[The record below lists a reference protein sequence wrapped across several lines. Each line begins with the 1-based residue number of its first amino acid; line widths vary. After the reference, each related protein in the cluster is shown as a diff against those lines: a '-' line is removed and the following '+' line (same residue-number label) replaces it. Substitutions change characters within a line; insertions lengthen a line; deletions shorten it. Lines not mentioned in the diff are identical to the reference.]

1 MINIFIKR
9 DFSCINSVA
18 IFLLWVVVAVDF
30 GVAQVQPPSPRFG
43 GTAAANPP
51 AITGDQVSLQF
62 PDNPIDDIL
71 AIYEKL
77 IGKPIVK
84 DSSVREGPNISLVT
98 PAQVPKKEAVQ
109 LIEATLLVN
118 GYVLVNEPGNTKVT
132 ILRGGDRAGGKSPS
146 FSEGTM
152 IYTDPALLPPGDSLV
167 GFFMTLEFISP
178 TDAATIFQNHI
189 SFNEFGKMT
198 PVSTPQ
204 GLLITETS
212 PIVRSLIR
220 LRSIID
226 HPTHQAPLLT
236 EFVPL
241 EHAEANIVAQII
253 QAAMDARMAER
264 ERQQGIQAQAGVTQL
279 GGQQQ
284 VQPQQTQNSQRQPQ
298 GRNQQSNNMTGI
310 GTADQ
315 PAAQLIPDDRLN
327 RIMVVAAPSDAAYI
341 LELIK
346 EFDQPLEPPSPVE
359 RPLQYV
365 KANDILPVIVDILQD
380 TGTGETQLPGGRQID
395 SRPTPV
401 TSSQLSN
408 LTGATGA
415 NSNNNQNRTNN
426 AETGTEVVGGR
437 QDQIAF
443 PIDEVAPI
451 SVLVG
456 KTRIIA
462 DRQSNSIIVMGGK
475 EAQQVVLDMIDRL
488 DRRPVQV
495 YLATVI
501 GEMTLSDDVE
511 FGMDYLQRFDG
522 PGTSGIA
529 GALFTKRADVV
540 TRGNIANLANMIT
553 TTPFGPAAGLNLYGH
568 INSSLDTVM
577 TALETT
583 QRFKVLSRPVIYT
596 QNGKRAE
603 ITSGREVP
611 VPVQSLTD
619 TNNLSAV
626 QTSIDF
632 KEVVLKL
639 EVLPTI
645 NDNDEVTLDIVQ
657 INDRVIGS
665 QVVGNND
672 VPIIGKQELN
682 TTVSVTN
689 RSTIILGGLIADS
702 ITKDENG
709 IPIISRIPII
719 GHAAKNSR
727 NLKERSELMI
737 FIQPVVVRSD
747 QEAVNTSYDEDVR
760 SKVGQEAVR
769 VFPEPGVPTMEQ
781 RTAVMEEQ
789 VLETKP
795 MQRLGQRI
803 FGKKKAPV
811 RNPLPIVAEP
821 VIEPPPL

>member
-1 MINIFIKR
+1 MNRFLEHCLSRKTPVFLVVTSVLL
-9 DFSCINSVA
+9 FSTITETQGQLQA
-18 IFLLWVVVAVDF
+18 
-30 GVAQVQPPSPRFG
+30 PSPRFG
-43 GTAAANPP
+43 GATRPGANGPGQ
-51 AITGDQVSLQF
+51 AVSLQF
-62 PDNPIDDIL
+62 PDNQIDDIL

-98 PAQVPKKEAVQ
+98 PSEVPKDEAIR

-118 GYVLVNEPGNTKVT
+118 GYVLVSEPNSKKVT
-132 ILRGGDRAGGKSPS
+132 ILRGGDRSGGASPS
-146 FSEGTM
+146 FSEGTV
-152 IYTDPALLPPGDSLV
+152 IYTDPAAIPDGDSLV
-167 GFFMTLEFISP
+167 GFFMTLDYISP
-178 TDAATIFQNHI
+178 FDAATIFQNHI
-189 SFNEFGKMT
+189 SFNDFGKMT
-198 PVSTPQ
+198 PVSSPQ

-212 PIVRSLIR
+212 PIIRSLIQ

-226 HPTHQAPLLT
+226 RPTHQAPLLT

-264 ERQQGIQAQAGVTQL
+264 ERQQELQAQSGIS
-279 GGQQQ
+279 G
-284 VQPQQTQNSQRQPQ
+284 QTQNQGQNNNNQRQQ
-298 GRNQQSNNMTGI
+298 QQNGRNQQSGGNQLTGI

-327 RIMVVAAPSDAAYI
+327 RIMVVASPSDAAYV
-341 LELIK
+341 LELIR

-395 SRPTPV
+395 SRPTPI
-401 TSSQLSN
+401 TSSQLTT
-408 LTGATGA
+408 LTGTNNTAQ
-415 NSNNNQNRTNN
+415 NNQNRTTN
-426 AETGTEVVGGR
+426 TDTDVVGGR

-462 DRQSNSIIVMGGK
+462 DRQSNTMIIVGGK
-475 EAQQVVLDMIDRL
+475 EAQKVVLDMIDRL
-488 DRRPVQV
+488 DRRPIQV

-501 GEMTLSDDVE
+501 GEMTLSDDVQ
-511 FGMDYLQRFDG
+511 FGVDYIHRFNG
-522 PGTSGIA
+522 PGQQGVA
-529 GALFTKRADVV
+529 GGLFARRTDVV
-540 TRGNIANLANMIT
+540 TGNNISDLASMIT

-568 INSSLDTVM
+568 INSSLDSVI

-583 QRFKVLSRPVIYT
+583 NRFKVLSRPVIYT

-603 ITSGREVP
+603 ITSGQEVP

-619 TNNLSAV
+619 TNNINAV

-657 INDRVIGS
+657 INDRVIGN
-665 QVVGNND
+665 QVVGNNN

-682 TTVSVTN
+682 TTVSVAN
-689 RSTIILGGLIADS
+689 RSTIILGGLISES

-709 IPIISRIPII
+709 VPVLSRIPIL
-719 GHAAKNSR
+719 GHAAKQSQK
-727 NLKERSELMI
+727 LKTRSELMI
-737 FIQPVVVRSD
+737 FIQPVVVHCD
-747 QEAVNTSYDEDVR
+747 QEAVTSSYDEDVR
-760 SKVGQEAVR
+760 SEVGQSAAQI
-769 VFPEPGVPTMEQ
+769 FPEPGAPTLQHRNTMI
-781 RTAVMEEQ
+781 EEQ

-795 MQRLGQRI
+795 FQKLGRKI
-803 FGKKKAPV
+803 FGPKKTPT
-811 RNPLPIVAEP
+811 RDPLPIVAQP
-821 VIEPPPL
+821 VHLP